1 MRATYLRIALWPLAM
16 AYIAF
21 LFIYGAKSNSSPGLL
36 YTTAFF
42 GALIGFLLGLMFSAR
57 EHRRE
62 RQERLEE
69 SAERKRVKRDVLE
82 RLKKK

>member
-16 AYIAF
+16 AYVAF
-21 LFIYGAKSNSSPGLL
+21 LLIYATKSNSSPAMLL
-36 YTTAFF
+36 TTGFF

-62 RQERLEE
+62 RQEQLDE
-69 SAERKRVKRDVLE
+69 SAQRKRVKRDVLE
-82 RLKKK
+82 RLKRT